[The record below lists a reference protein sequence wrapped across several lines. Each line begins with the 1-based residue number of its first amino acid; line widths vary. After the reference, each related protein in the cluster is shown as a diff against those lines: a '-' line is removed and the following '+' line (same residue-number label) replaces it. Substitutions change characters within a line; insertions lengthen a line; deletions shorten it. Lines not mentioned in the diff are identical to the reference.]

1 MKAILICGSLLV
13 AALPLCHPLAAQQS
27 SVPVAGVIPTIED
40 LMNVEVTSVSSREQR
55 ISDVGAAV
63 FVLTAEDIRRSGA
76 VNIPDLLRLVPG
88 VDVAQLDAHTWAI
101 SIRGFN
107 DIYANKILVVIDGR
121 SVYSPLT
128 SGVNWDQQ
136 DVPVED
142 IERIEVIRGPAGTI
156 WGANAVNGVI
166 SIITKKADKGEG
178 GLVRAGA
185 SSRGSADGL
194 TQYGG
199 ALGTSGAYR
208 LFAAYQ
214 NTVSLPAGSSASAD
228 SDWHSMHGGGRV
240 DLAVTPRDSLTLEG
254 DLQRMEGSSTPQFGG
269 PYLTTLAEADAIA
282 HWDHTLL
289 NGSEMSLET
298 YFDHYNRSVQG
309 ASELRNTFD
318 IDFRHHLTT
327 GLRHNIVWGLGYRIT
342 ADQTTPGGAIAYIP
356 ADKADNLFSLFIQD
370 EIRLNNVV
378 SLTLGSKLEHNPYTG
393 FEYEPGAQ
401 LVWHPTVKQQV
412 WISIARAI
420 RQPARADTGIQ
431 VTEYSYPL
439 TSGGTASVEELGTPN
454 QPSERFLTYEAG
466 YRNELTRKLSLDATV
481 FFSSIHNLISLF
493 PGQPFAVG
501 GNPDDIVIPSYFR
514 DDSFARTYGAELYGT
529 WAVSSRLNS
538 TSATP

>member
-1 MKAILICGSLLV
+1 
-13 AALPLCHPLAAQQS
+13 
-27 SVPVAGVIPTIED
+27 
-40 LMNVEVTSVSSREQR
+40 
-55 ISDVGAAV
+55 
-63 FVLTAEDIRRSGA
+63 
-76 VNIPDLLRLVPG
+76 
-88 VDVAQLDAHTWAI
+88 
-101 SIRGFN
+101 
-107 DIYANKILVVIDGR
+107 
-121 SVYSPLT
+121 
-128 SGVNWDQQ
+128 
-136 DVPVED
+136 
-142 IERIEVIRGPAGTI
+142 
-156 WGANAVNGVI
+156 
-166 SIITKKADKGEG
+166 
-178 GLVRAGA
+178 
-185 SSRGSADGL
+185 
-194 TQYGG
+194 
-199 ALGTSGAYR
+199 
-208 LFAAYQ
+208 
-214 NTVSLPAGSSASAD
+214 
-228 SDWHSMHGGGRV
+228 
-240 DLAVTPRDSLTLEG
+240 
-254 DLQRMEGSSTPQFGG
+254 
-269 PYLTTLAEADAIA
+269 
-282 HWDHTLL
+282 
-289 NGSEMSLET
+289 MSLET